1 MQDESNVGLVLY
13 SSGPKSASRR
23 AFDRLREKCA
33 MRAALA
39 QISAEMDATLSGLNP
54 NELDE
59 LARLISAE
67 SQAAD
72 RDVESMRAQVIEE
85 QELARTQRRAMSIA
99 IGRRAS
105 LILGREAE
113 KRVQRGVFA
122 SSESLA
128 GEAIERAFG

>member
-1 MQDESNVGLVLY
+1 
-13 SSGPKSASRR
+13 
-23 AFDRLREKCA
+23 

-39 QISAEMDATLSGLNP
+39 QISAELDATISGLNP
-54 NELDE
+54 SELDE

-72 RDVESMRAQVIEE
+72 ADIESMRAQVIEE
-85 QELARTQRRAMSIA
+85 RELARTQRRTMQIT

-105 LILGREAE
+105 QILGREAE